1 MIDYDRTLNALRLLA
16 ISKKRTAGKNVL
28 DSFVSA
34 DFCERSTQ
42 FQKEVVA
49 AVALMICFQ
58 GF

>member
-42 FQKEVVA
+42 FQKED
-49 AVALMICFQ
+49 VALMICFQ